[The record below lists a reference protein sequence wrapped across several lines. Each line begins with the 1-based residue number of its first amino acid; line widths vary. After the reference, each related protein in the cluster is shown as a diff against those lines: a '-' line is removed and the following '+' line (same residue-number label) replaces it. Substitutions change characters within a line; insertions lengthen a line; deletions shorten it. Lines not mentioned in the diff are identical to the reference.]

1 MREAT
6 QLNELNEDVIEAL
19 GIRAPK
25 EQVTINVAN
34 NQKVQLMAATVE
46 VGIESING
54 KVDTSI
60 VVKTSDKI
68 CGGMKPTN
76 WLEIQHQWDHL
87 KDVPFPKLATKGVI
101 DVLLGSNYYN
111 LMFPMRE
118 IRGKEDEPSTSLCP
132 LGWTAIGRIGKSEKC
147 PQSANTGYLH
157 TFRAQ
162 LASPAMLPTT
172 RSKRSRS
179 EHNSQ
184 TVLGPRNNR
193 NYCADLR
200 KRWYDP
206 GREVSVEES
215 RAVLNV
221 QWGTV

>member
-6 QLNELNEDVIEAL
+6 QLTLTKMLSKYWGSVHQKNKFN
-19 GIRAPK
+19 
-25 EQVTINVAN
+25 TINVAN

-46 VGIESING
+46 VGIESIDG
-54 KVDTSI
+54 KVNTSI

-87 KDVPFPKLATKGVI
+87 KDVPFPKLATKGFI
-101 DVLLGSNYYN
+101 DVLLGSDYYN

-118 IRGKEDEPSTSLCP
+118 IRGKEDEPSARLCP
-132 LGWTAIGRIGKSEKC
+132 LGWTATGRIGKSEHWLSTHLSC
-147 PQSANTGYLH
+147 TTRITRHAHHN
-157 TFRAQ
+157 
-162 LASPAMLPTT
+162 T

-184 TVLGPRNNR
+184 TVLGPRDNR
-193 NYCADLR
+193 
-200 KRWYDP
+200 K
-206 GREVSVEES
+206 
-215 RAVLNV
+215 
-221 QWGTV
+221 